1 MKINE
6 NTKYYIQSKIPHMA
20 KNIHEG
26 VFDFVRNTAQAIGG
40 AAKREFSKAL
50 SASDQ
55 SMLERRQKIESTV
68 LLPKYS
74 QKLGMSIA
82 EMRRLHN
89 EVSDQHPSSFAPH
102 AGGPPSATI
111 PDPSNPSKTVAN
123 PQYQVHLA
131 LYQNNLEDWHKK
143 QSMLGRIAGINA
155 TDRTI
160 GHLHRELYGDFVP
173 GDPAA
178 GVAHTFKGG
187 SLQRIQSR
195 I

>member
-6 NTKYYIQSKIPHMA
+6 STKSYIQSKIPHMA

-26 VFDFVRNTAQAIGG
+26 IFDFVRG
-40 AAKREFSKAL
+40 AAQSIGRAASREFEKQR
-50 SASDQ
+50 SASAQ
-55 SMLERRQKIESTV
+55 SMLERRQKVESTV

-74 QKLGMSIA
+74 QRLGMSIA

-89 EVSDQHPSSFAPH
+89 EVSDQHPSTFASH
-102 AGGPPSATI
+102 AGGPPALQI
-111 PDPSNPSKTVAN
+111 PDPANPAKTISN

-131 LYQNNLEDWHKK
+131 EYQNNLQDWHKK
-143 QSMLGRIAGINA
+143 QQMLGRIAGINA
-155 TDRTI
+155 TDRTL

-187 SLQRIQSR
+187 SLQRIQSK